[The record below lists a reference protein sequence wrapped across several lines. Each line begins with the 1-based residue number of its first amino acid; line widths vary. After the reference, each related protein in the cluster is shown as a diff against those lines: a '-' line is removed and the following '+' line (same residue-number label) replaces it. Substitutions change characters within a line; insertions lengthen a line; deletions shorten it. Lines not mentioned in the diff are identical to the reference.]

1 MAGTTK
7 HAQRIKIL
15 IHFCYDTMS
24 DPELGYPNL
33 ANLGLGPDEFDV
45 TWPRAIAFR
54 LLVYLGYA
62 GATWS
67 SGLVESAPRGSW
79 YPVAI
84 AWHDFECDYFSLM
97 KPTVISKLRSGDI
110 RVLFYYHEGD
120 NPDRIR
126 DRLDH
131 CCVQHKLPLNCYLF
145 LSANT
150 AADSVDRFYYF
161 PDHEHFLL
169 YVNRR
174 QGHTPVT
181 DLPRQYDFTALNRIH
196 KWWRGSIMSDLHTDG
211 LLTNS
216 QWSYNTTVTDGDQPQ
231 DNPISI
237 HSVPGWPEKLDQFLS
252 NGPYYC
258 DGPNEAAH
266 NDHRL
271 INTDLYLKSYCHI
284 VIETLFDVD
293 QSGGAFLTEKTYK
306 CLKFGQPFVIAG
318 AVGSLQALRDAGY
331 RVFDGI
337 IDNRYDTVVDNTQRW
352 LSVKEAIAKIKSQ
365 DMHSWYLKCMPDLI
379 HNQQLYIQRTKP
391 TLERLIERL
400 NYRP

>member
-1 MAGTTK
+1 M
-7 HAQRIKIL
+7 

-33 ANLGLGPDEFDV
+33 ANLGLGPDEFDI

-54 LLVYLGYA
+54 LLMYLGYA
-62 GATWS
+62 RAKWS
-67 SGLVESAPRGSW
+67 SGPVELAPRGSW

-84 AWHDFECDYFSLM
+84 AWHDFECDYFGLM
-97 KPTVISKLRSGDI
+97 KPTVIAKLKAGDI

-126 DRLDH
+126 ERLDH
-131 CCVQHKLPLNCYLF
+131 CCVQHGLPLNCYLF

-150 AADSVDRFYYF
+150 AADQVDRFYYF

-174 QGHTPVT
+174 QGYTPVT
-181 DLPRQYDFTALNRIH
+181 DLPRPYNFTALNRIH
-196 KWWRGSIMSDLHTDG
+196 KWWRGSIMSDLHADG

-216 QWSYNTTVTDGDQPQ
+216 QWSYNTTVTDGDRPE

-237 HSVPGWPEKLDQFLS
+237 HSVAGWSEKLDQFLN

-258 DGPNEAAH
+258 DGPNEVAH
-266 NDHRL
+266 NDHRQ

-331 RVFDGI
+331 RVFDSL
-337 IDNRYDTVVDNTQRW
+337 IDNSYDTIVDNTQRW
-352 LSVKEAIAKIKSQ
+352 LAVKNTIAKIKSQ
-365 DMHSWYLKCMPDLI
+365 DMHSWYLKCMPDLE

-400 NYRP
+400 SYRP

>member
-1 MAGTTK
+1 MAGATK
-7 HAQRIKIL
+7 YAQRIKSM

-33 ANLGLGPDEFDV
+33 ANLGLGPDEFDT

-54 LLVYLGYA
+54 LLMYLGYA
-62 GATWS
+62 RATWT
-67 SGLVESAPRGSW
+67 SGLVDTAPRGSW

-84 AWHDFECDYFSLM
+84 AWHDFNCDYFSLM
-97 KPTVISKLRSGDI
+97 KSQVIAKLKSGDI

-120 NPDRIR
+120 NPERIR
-126 DRLDH
+126 QRLDH
-131 CCVQHKLPLNCYLF
+131 CCAEHGLPLDCYLF

-150 AADSVDRFYYF
+150 AADQVDRFYYF

-174 QGHTPVT
+174 QGYTPVT
-181 DLPRQYDFTALNRIH
+181 DLPRTYDFTALNRIH
-196 KWWRGSIMSDLHTDG
+196 KWWRGSIMSDLYADG
-211 LLTNS
+211 LLDNS
-216 QWSYNTTVTDGDQPQ
+216 QWSYNPTITDGDRPE
-231 DNPISI
+231 DNPISV
-237 HSVPGWPEKLDQFLS
+237 HSVAGWAKKLNVFLA

-258 DGPNEAAH
+258 DGPDEVAH
-266 NDHRL
+266 NDHRW
-271 INTDLYLKSYCHI
+271 INTDLYLNSYCHI
-284 VIETLFDVD
+284 VVETLFDVD

-331 RVFDGI
+331 RVFDDL
-337 IDNRYDTVVDNTQRW
+337 IDNSYDTIVDNTQRW
-352 LSVKEAIAKIKSQ
+352 LAVKNTIAKIKSQ
-365 DMHSWYLKCMPDLI
+365 DMHSWYLQCMPDLE

-391 TLERLIERL
+391 TLERLIARL
-400 NYRP
+400 SYRP

>member
-1 MAGTTK
+1 
-7 HAQRIKIL
+7 
-15 IHFCYDTMS
+15 MS

-62 GATWS
+62 QATWT

-84 AWHDFECDYFSLM
+84 AWHDFDCDYFDLM
-97 KPTVISKLRSGDI
+97 KPTVISKLKSGDM

-120 NPDRIR
+120 NPERIR
-126 DRLDH
+126 ARLDH

-150 AADSVDRFYYF
+150 AADQVDKFYYF

-174 QGHTPVT
+174 QGYTPVT
-181 DLPRQYDFTALNRIH
+181 DLPRSYDFTALNRVH
-196 KWWRGSIMSDLHTDG
+196 KWWRASIMSDLYADG
-211 LLTNS
+211 LLSNS
-216 QWSYNTTVTDGDQPQ
+216 QWSYNTTVTDGDRSE

-237 HSVPGWPEKLDQFLS
+237 HNVPGWPAKLDQFLS
-252 NGPYYC
+252 GGPYYC
-258 DGPNEAAH
+258 DGSNEVAH
-266 NDHRL
+266 NDHRW
-271 INTDLYLKSYCHI
+271 INADLYLKSYCHI
-284 VIETLFDVD
+284 AIETLFDVD

-331 RVFDGI
+331 RVFDSL
-337 IDNRYDTVVDNTQRW
+337 IDNNYDTVVDNTQRW
-352 LSVKEAIAKIKSQ
+352 FAVKEAIAKIKSQ

-391 TLERLIERL
+391 TLDRLIDCL

>member
-1 MAGTTK
+1 MAGTIE
-7 HAQRIKIL
+7 HAKRIKIV

-33 ANLGLGPDEFDV
+33 ANLGLGPDEFDT

-54 LLVYLGYA
+54 LLTYFGYA
-62 GATWS
+62 RAEWT
-67 SGLVESAPRGSW
+67 SGLVDSAPIGSW

-84 AWHDFECDYFSLM
+84 GWHDFDCDYFSLM
-97 KPTVISKLRSGDI
+97 KPNVIARLQSRDI

-126 DRLDH
+126 ERLDS
-131 CCVQHKLPLNCYLF
+131 CCAQHELPTDCYLF

-150 AADSVDRFYYF
+150 AADKVDRFHYF

-174 QGHTPVT
+174 QGYTPVT

-196 KWWRGSIMSDLHTDG
+196 KWWRASAMSDLHADR
-211 LLTNS
+211 LLSNS
-216 QWSYNTTVTDGDQPQ
+216 QWSYNTTVTDGDRIE
-231 DNPISI
+231 DNPISV
-237 HSVPGWPEKLDQFLS
+237 HSISGWAEKLNSFLD

-266 NDHRL
+266 NDHRW
-271 INTDLYLKSYCHI
+271 INTDLYLNSYCHI
-284 VIETLFDVD
+284 AIETLFDVD

-306 CLKFGQPFVIAG
+306 CLKFGQPFVIVG
-318 AVGSLQALRDAGY
+318 AVGSLQTLRDAGY
-331 RVFDGI
+331 RVFDGL
-337 IDNRYDTVVDNTQRW
+337 IDNSYDTIVDNTQRW
-352 LSVKEAIAKIKSQ
+352 LAVKNTIAKIKSQ
-365 DMHSWYLKCMPDLI
+365 DMHSWYLKCMSDLE

-391 TLERLIERL
+391 TLERLIDRL
-400 NYRP
+400 SYRP

>member
-1 MAGTTK
+1 M
-7 HAQRIKIL
+7 

-33 ANLGLGPDEFDV
+33 ANPGLGPDEFDT

-54 LLVYLGYA
+54 LLMYLGYA
-62 GATWS
+62 QAEWS
-67 SGLVESAPRGSW
+67 NGLVDTAPQGSW
-79 YPVAI
+79 YPVALG
-84 AWHDFECDYFSLM
+84 WHDFNCDYFALM
-97 KPTVISKLRSGDI
+97 KPNVISRLKTGDI

-120 NPDRIR
+120 NPERIR
-126 DRLDH
+126 DRLDS
-131 CCVQHKLPLNCYLF
+131 CCVQHNLPLNCYLF

-150 AADSVDRFYYF
+150 AANALERFGYF

-174 QGHTPVT
+174 QGYTPVT

-196 KWWRGSIMSDLHTDG
+196 KWWRASIMSDLHASQ
-211 LLTNS
+211 LLSNS
-216 QWSYNTTVTDGDQPQ
+216 QWSYNTTITDGDQPQ

-237 HSVPGWPEKLDQFLS
+237 HSVPDWSQILNVFLS

-258 DGPNEAAH
+258 DGANSVAH
-266 NDHRL
+266 NDHRAV
-271 INTDLYLKSYCHI
+271 NTDLYLNSYCHI

-318 AVGSLQALRDAGY
+318 AVGSLQALRNAGY
-331 RVFDGI
+331 RVFDHC
-337 IDNRYDTVVDNTQRW
+337 IDNSYDAISDNTQRW
-352 LSVKEAIAKIKSQ
+352 LALKNTIANIKNQ
-365 DMHSWYLKCMPDLI
+365 DMHSWYLKCMPDLE
-379 HNQQLYIQRTKP
+379 HNQQLYIQRIKP
-391 TLERLIERL
+391 TLAQLIDRL

>member
-1 MAGTTK
+1 M
-7 HAQRIKIL
+7 

-24 DPELGYPNL
+24 NPELGYPNL
-33 ANLGLGPDEFDV
+33 AKLGLSSNEFDV

-62 GATWS
+62 RVNWT
-67 SGLVESAPRGSW
+67 SGLVDSAPRGSW

-84 AWHDFECDYFSLM
+84 GWHDFDCNYFELM
-97 KPTVISKLRSGDI
+97 KPNVISRLKSGDI

-120 NPDRIR
+120 NPERIR
-126 DRLDH
+126 NRLDQ
-131 CCVQHKLPLNCYLF
+131 CCVQHGLPMNCYLF

-150 AADSVDRFYYF
+150 SADRIDQFGYF

-174 QGHTPVT
+174 QGYTPVT

-196 KWWRGSIMSDLHTDG
+196 KWWRGSIMSDLHSNG

-216 QWSYNTTVTDGDQPQ
+216 QWSYNTTITDGDRPE

-237 HSVPGWPEKLDQFLS
+237 HSVPGWPEKLNNFLDA
-252 NGPYYC
+252 GPYYC
-258 DGPNEAAH
+258 DGSNDAVH
-266 NDHRL
+266 NDHRS
-271 INTDLYLKSYCHI
+271 INTDLYLNSYCHI

-306 CLKFGQPFVIAG
+306 CLKFGQPFVIVG

-331 RVFDGI
+331 RVFDGL
-337 IDNRYDTVVDNTQRW
+337 IDNHYDAIVDNTQRW
-352 LSVKEAIAKIKSQ
+352 MAVKDAIDKIKNQ
-365 DMHSWYLKCMPDLI
+365 HMHSWYLKCMPDLI
-379 HNQQLYIQRTKP
+379 HNQELYIQRTKP
-391 TLERLIERL
+391 TLERLIDRL
-400 NYRP
+400 SYKP